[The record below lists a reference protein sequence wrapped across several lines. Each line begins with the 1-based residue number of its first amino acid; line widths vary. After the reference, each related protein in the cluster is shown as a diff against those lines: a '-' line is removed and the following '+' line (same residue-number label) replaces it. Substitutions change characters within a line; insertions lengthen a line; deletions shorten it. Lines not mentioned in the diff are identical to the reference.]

1 MLRCLTKSKIDS
13 SLQNNEF
20 RFKNR
25 GFTQFSFFGFVFF
38 FSFLRSTLDEITKRY
53 VKNHGG
59 VFEKKRK
66 KRRKNTVLMEK
77 RKNWKKKRP
86 GRDSNPRSS
95 VSDNR
100 GFEFPALTRPT
111 PYHLATEPQRV
122 FMGGIRIIE
131 CNNHNALCTSMFVT
145 AQQHYY
151 SST

>member
-1 MLRCLTKSKIDS
+1 MLRCLTKSKIDCS
-13 SLQNNEF
+13 FQNNEF

-25 GFTQFSFFGFVFF
+25 GFTQFFFWFSFF

-53 VKNHGG
+53 VKNYGG

-77 RKNWKKKRP
+77 RKKLEKKRP

-95 VSDNR
+95 VSNNR
-100 GFEFPALTRPT
+100 EFESPANTRPT
-111 PYHLATEPQRV
+111 PYHLATEPQR
-122 FMGGIRIIE
+122 MLTGGIRIIE
-131 CNNHNALCTSMFVT
+131 CNNHNALCTPVVT